1 MYPINMDKAATT
13 SNLLLGLDCGIAIKD
28 AEDADDNAMT
38 ILRERGRERET
49 RERGRERER
58 GRKEGTK
65 SLSTLKT
72 SKNEPESRMKF

>member
-28 AEDADDNAMT
+28 AEDDDDNVMM
-38 ILRERGRERET
+38 ILRERQRERRERE
-49 RERGRERER
+49 GERER

-65 SLSTLKT
+65 SLCTLKIY
-72 SKNEPESRMKF
+72 KNEPESRIKF

>member
-1 MYPINMDKAATT
+1 MDKAATT

-28 AEDADDNAMT
+28 AEDADDNVMK
-38 ILRERGRERET
+38 ILRERQRET

-65 SLSTLKT
+65 SLYSEDFQK
-72 SKNEPESRMKF
+72 

>member
-28 AEDADDNAMT
+28 AEDADDNAMM
-38 ILRERGRERET
+38 ILRERG
-49 RERGRERER
+49 RGRERER

-65 SLSTLKT
+65 SLCTLKT

>member
-28 AEDADDNAMT
+28 AEDADDNVMM
-38 ILRERGRERET
+38 ILRERQRERRERE
-49 RERGRERER
+49 GERE
-58 GRKEGTK
+58 RKEGTK
-65 SLSTLKT
+65 SLCTLKI

>member
-1 MYPINMDKAATT
+1 MDKAATT

-28 AEDADDNAMT
+28 AEDADDNVMM
-38 ILRERGRERET
+38 ILREGQRERRERE
-49 RERGRERER
+49 GERER

-65 SLSTLKT
+65 SLCTLKI

>member
-28 AEDADDNAMT
+28 AEDADDNAMM
-38 ILRERGRERET
+38 ILRERERER

-58 GRKEGTK
+58 KEGRNKK
-65 SLSTLKT
+65 SLY
-72 SKNEPESRMKF
+72 SKDFQK

>member
-28 AEDADDNAMT
+28 AEDADDNAMM
-38 ILRERGRERET
+38 IL

-65 SLSTLKT
+65 SLCTLKT

>member
-28 AEDADDNAMT
+28 AEDADDNVMM
-38 ILRERGRERET
+38 ILRERQRERRERE
-49 RERGRERER
+49 GERER

-65 SLSTLKT
+65 SLCTLKIT
-72 SKNEPESRMKF
+72 KNEPESRMKF

>member
-28 AEDADDNAMT
+28 AEDDDDNVMK
-38 ILRERGRERET
+38 ILRERQRERREREG
-49 RERGRERER
+49 EREREE
-58 GRKEGTK
+58 GRKELK
-65 SLSTLKT
+65 VCTLKI

>member
-28 AEDADDNAMT
+28 AEDADDNVMM
-38 ILRERGRERET
+38 ILRERQRERRERE
-49 RERGRERER
+49 GERER

-65 SLSTLKT
+65 SLCTLKT

>member
-28 AEDADDNAMT
+28 AEDSDDNVMM
-38 ILRERGRERET
+38 ILRERQRERRERE
-49 RERGRERER
+49 GERER
-58 GRKEGTK
+58 GRKEGPK
-65 SLSTLKT
+65 SLCTLKI

>member
-28 AEDADDNAMT
+28 AEDDDDNVMM
-38 ILRERGRERET
+38 ILRERQRERRERE
-49 RERGRERER
+49 GERER

-65 SLSTLKT
+65 SLYSEDFQK
-72 SKNEPESRMKF
+72 

>member
-28 AEDADDNAMT
+28 AEDDDDNVMK
-38 ILRERGRERET
+38 ILRERQRERRERE
-49 RERGRERER
+49 GERER

-65 SLSTLKT
+65 SLCALKI

>member
-28 AEDADDNAMT
+28 AEDADDNAMM
-38 ILRERGRERET
+38 ILRERGRET

-65 SLSTLKT
+65 SLCTLKT

>member
-28 AEDADDNAMT
+28 AQDADDNAMM

-58 GRKEGTK
+58 KEGRNKK
-65 SLSTLKT
+65 SLY
-72 SKNEPESRMKF
+72 SKDFQK

>member
-28 AEDADDNAMT
+28 AEDADDNVMK
-38 ILRERGRERET
+38 ILRERRERE
-49 RERGRERER
+49 GERER

-65 SLSTLKT
+65 SLCTLKI

>member
-28 AEDADDNAMT
+28 AEDADDNAMM

-49 RERGRERER
+49 RERREREGER
-58 GRKEGTK
+58 EREEGRKEQK
-65 SLSTLKT
+65 VSVL
-72 SKNEPESRMKF
+72 